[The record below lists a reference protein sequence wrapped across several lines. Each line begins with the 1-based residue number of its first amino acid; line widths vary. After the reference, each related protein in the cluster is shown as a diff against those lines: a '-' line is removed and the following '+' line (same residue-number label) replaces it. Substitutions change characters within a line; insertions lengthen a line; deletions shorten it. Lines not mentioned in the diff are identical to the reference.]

1 MSSYLTNRMNSPM
14 KCVILT
20 ILLFL
25 LLLLFYRHMTQADLK
40 NSTFWL
46 RASVG
51 ATVFAVLGFAM
62 YKALLKQRWSVHPA
76 CYSNPGPQKK
86 KKLQNRWSLI
96 PSLFHLGQKIPR
108 NSCIVKTAFPKPSVI
123 GTHLISPV
131 LEQDIY
137 SMAGA
142 VIASSADPT
151 WGFYWYT
158 LMFSSGQNDWCHL
171 YWKETAEHQDLLI
184 GDWKLCLY
192 VYISYWTL

>member
-1 MSSYLTNRMNSPM
+1 MLVPPCLQFLALPCTKLSSSSGDQ
-14 KCVILT
+14 CI
-20 ILLFL
+20 
-25 LLLLFYRHMTQADLK
+25 RHVTATQAL
-40 NSTFWL
+40 
-46 RASVG
+46 
-51 ATVFAVLGFAM
+51 
-62 YKALLKQRWSVHPA
+62 
-76 CYSNPGPQKK
+76 KK

>member
-1 MSSYLTNRMNSPM
+1 MKTCLGLTPPSFIKTFCHLSYLTNHMNSPM
-14 KCVILT
+14 KNVILT

-76 CYSNPGPQKK
+76 CYSNPLKK
-86 KKLQNRWSLI
+86 K
-96 PSLFHLGQKIPR
+96 
-108 NSCIVKTAFPKPSVI
+108 
-123 GTHLISPV
+123 
-131 LEQDIY
+131 EQDIY

-158 LMFSSGQNDWCHL
+158 LMFSSGQNDWCDL
-171 YWKETAEHQDLLI
+171 YWKETAERQDVLI

-192 VYISYWTL
+192 MYISYWTL